1 MTFLGSDFVEEG
13 KKAGEWVVKEFADA
27 GPVNIV
33 QLEGT
38 TGSAPAIDRAEGFAD
53 VIKADPKFKIVA
65 SQTGD
70 FTRPAASRSWRPAE
84 VATPT
89 ST

>member
-1 MTFLGSDFVEEG
+1 MLDEY
-13 KKAGEWVVKEFADA
+13 ADA
-27 GPVNIV
+27 TEPVQII

-38 TGSAPAIDRAEGFAD
+38 TGAAPAIDRAEGFAD
-53 VIKADPKFKIVA
+53 VIAENPNLEVVA

-70 FTRPAASRSWRPAE
+70 FTKPAASRSPRRCSSR
-84 VATPT
+84 TPT